1 MPLLRRR
8 AKTEGATSKDYIGF
22 ADEHPALAA
31 SAYQA
36 AEDAETA
43 DSEEGRGAAET
54 PAPAGLQGAEKRSLG
69 RLLRRHSTGTTTTT
83 CSDGGDSS
91 SGSSGISGAHL
102 SGGAAASSSD
112 GSADHGSAASLRAG
126 QMMNG
131 SAASAGA
138 AASRSKGKG
147 VAVAK
152 LGLRIGAVKAKVA
165 SFQLLIA
172 ESASISSSTTTRYM
186 RSSDTAAD
194 ELRVASQTG
203 TPTPRG
209 KRPRESLHLNLLAGG
224 GDGAQTAS
232 SAVAV
237 QPQD

>member
-1 MPLLRRR
+1 
-8 AKTEGATSKDYIGF
+8 
-22 ADEHPALAA
+22 
-31 SAYQA
+31 
-36 AEDAETA
+36 
-43 DSEEGRGAAET
+43 
-54 PAPAGLQGAEKRSLG
+54 
-69 RLLRRHSTGTTTTT
+69 
-83 CSDGGDSS
+83 
-91 SGSSGISGAHL
+91 
-102 SGGAAASSSD
+102 
-112 GSADHGSAASLRAG
+112 
-126 QMMNG
+126 MNG

-237 QPQD
+237 QPQEC

>member
-8 AKTEGATSKDYIGF
+8 AKTEGVKDYIGF

-31 SAYQA
+31 SGAAYQA
-36 AEDAETA
+36 AEDAESAET
-43 DSEEGRGAAET
+43 EKGRGAAET

-69 RLLRRHSTGTTTTT
+69 RLLRRHSTGTTVTT
-83 CSDGGDSS
+83 CSGGGGG
-91 SGSSGISGAHL
+91 SGGIISGAHL

-112 GSADHGSAASLRAG
+112 GSDHGSAASLRVG

-131 SAASAGA
+131 SAASAG

-237 QPQD
+237 QPQH

>member
-8 AKTEGATSKDYIGF
+8 AKTEGVKDYIGF

-31 SAYQA
+31 SGAAYQA
-36 AEDAETA
+36 AEDPESAET
-43 DSEEGRGAAET
+43 EEGRGAAET
-54 PAPAGLQGAEKRSLG
+54 PTPAGLQGAEKRSLG
-69 RLLRRHSTGTTTTT
+69 RLLRRHSTGTTATT
-83 CSDGGDSS
+83 CSGGNS
-91 SGSSGISGAHL
+91 SGGIISGAHL
-102 SGGAAASSSD
+102 SGGAAASSD
-112 GSADHGSAASLRAG
+112 GSDHGSAASLRVG

-131 SAASAGA
+131 SAASAG

-232 SAVAV
+232 SAV

>member
-8 AKTEGATSKDYIGF
+8 AKTEGVKDYIGF

-31 SAYQA
+31 SGAAYQA
-36 AEDAETA
+36 AEDAESA
-43 DSEEGRGAAET
+43 DAEKGRGDAET
-54 PAPAGLQGAEKRSLG
+54 PTPAGLQGAEKRSLG
-69 RLLRRHSTGTTTTT
+69 RLLRRHSTGTTATA
-83 CSDGGDSS
+83 CSGGSS
-91 SGSSGISGAHL
+91 TSGSGGIISGAHL
-102 SGGAAASSSD
+102 SGGAAGSSSD
-112 GSADHGSAASLRAG
+112 GSDHGSAASLRVG

-138 AASRSKGKG
+138 ASRNKGKG

>member
-8 AKTEGATSKDYIGF
+8 AKTEGMKDYIGF

-31 SAYQA
+31 SGAAYQA

-43 DSEEGRGAAET
+43 DSEEGRGPAET

-69 RLLRRHSTGTTTTT
+69 RLLRRHSTGTTVTA
-83 CSDGGDSS
+83 CSGG
-91 SGSSGISGAHL
+91 GSSGGIISGAHL

-112 GSADHGSAASLRAG
+112 GSDHGSAASLRVG

-131 SAASAGA
+131 SDASAG

-237 QPQD
+237 QPQLQD